1 MAGGA
6 ETAGLTGIRFQYI
19 PEFDDA
25 FTEANRTSIMQ
36 QKEDLFQDIVGD
48 ILKDGEVSD
57 ARLVHYDT
65 QVIFRSDY
73 DEYLARTVGTVGEAQ
88 GGTRP
93 RSADIAQSD
102 RSGAERERLSR
113 VVSNRLSESARKN
126 KTTTVKRGQAPAKG
140 AE

>member
-1 MAGGA
+1 MSTLQ
-6 ETAGLTGIRFQYI
+6 EQL
-19 PEFDDA
+19 E
-25 FTEANRTSIMQ
+25 
-36 QKEDLFQDIVGD
+36 
-48 ILKDGEVSD
+48 
-57 ARLVHYDT
+57 RLVK
-65 QVIFRSDY
+65 
-73 DEYLARTVGTVGEAQ
+73 
-88 GGTRP
+88 